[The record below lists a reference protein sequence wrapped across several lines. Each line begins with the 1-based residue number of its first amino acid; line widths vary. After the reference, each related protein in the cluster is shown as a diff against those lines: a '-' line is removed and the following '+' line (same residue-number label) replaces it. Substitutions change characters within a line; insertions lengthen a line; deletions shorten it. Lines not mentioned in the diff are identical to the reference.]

1 MNPQLFI
8 LINGRPTKDKM
19 VWQSLVDDNDV
30 KDTVQCLKQINW
42 LDKESISDAAKTASE
57 QDALAL
63 NHYITRKMSE
73 CSTARCDIDHYIYK
87 SRPLTIGLTVWSI
100 SPPEVRLT
108 FRRYVLVP
116 LVAIFSR
123 SKSCQKWQLAELP
136 EMAIQRSCQFWQLL
150 EALSNNGNFWHKRE
164 KT

>member
-1 MNPQLFI
+1 
-8 LINGRPTKDKM
+8 M

-42 LDKESISDAAKTASE
+42 LDKESISDAAKTAFEAIGHTNSILLEKASE

-100 SPPEVRLT
+100 SPPEVKLT